1 MKRFF
6 RRLTLVCAALA
17 SCLGTYAQNKEEQ
30 VDSLVRLMSAK
41 SMQLIEKGG
50 INYRKVT
57 GPARFLHNDT
67 FLLCDTALWNVNIQ
81 QIEAIG
87 NVKILQESTVL
98 TSDRM
103 VYLIDEDLAQFRG
116 TLVQLEDKDGN
127 LLRTRFLDYNTK
139 DSVAIFKGGGA
150 MRDKDGQVIE
160 SLSGRYDS
168 PLKTFTFT
176 DNVNMFTDSIFVRTT
191 RIVYNT
197 DENCAV
203 FGAQTN
209 AWKDGDM
216 LSADAGWYDRN
227 RELFLFNDDVHVM
240 TKDQEAWSDSLY
252 FHRNDMNV
260 EMLGKVQI
268 IDTTRKVT
276 ALAGRL
282 EYLDSLSQVT
292 LTREPSVIAVTDTTG
307 NAIDTVYVGADVLS
321 IRSLMRFQI
330 DSSEIQAAQRRK
342 GDMATDALAA
352 YRQKAAEEARAA
364 AEQAKKNNA
373 DYQVEEQARKL
384 REQNA
389 AKKEGEERTGGP
401 AADGKDGTES
411 EVGGQGGGQAGS
423 GGGTDGR
430 EGASNIESQEVAA
443 DGGLRDPSDGIV
455 AASDSLAAGGAS
467 GLEEIQDGDD
477 ARPVTASDSL
487 SIAVPDSL
495 VTAPKDSTKIGFI
508 WGRGRVRLFREDMQM
523 SCDTLKFNE
532 LDSLVRLHVDPIV
545 WNEGNRQYA
554 ADSIYVSF
562 GENSLDRAYLMSNA
576 FVTVEEAPE
585 CYDQIRSAEMLA
597 FFDGKGGLRRFDAMG
612 GVDAVFYIKEDST
625 FATVNKSQA
634 KLLSAEF
641 KNGDIDLVSYF
652 ESPKNDAFPLAQLN
666 AGDRVLKGFNWQ
678 PELRPEGPETIV
690 TREVRP
696 SERKKYA
703 ARPQAAFRQTAQYFP
718 GYMDGIYK
726 EIELRRLRKQ
736 MGNPDGNSSEAEA
749 QGGEP
754 VADSLAKD
762 VGGIKSAVDTLS
774 AAEHKVVDRVDSLVR
789 GDVSIYQNAD
799 SLSVA
804 ADSIAAGEVVV
815 SEKEALRKLREDQ
828 RRLKREAKEER
839 WAKLDSLDAA
849 KATLKAERKAEKER
863 QKKLKTLQ
871 ARDEQDRRDAER
883 LQKYVERYEERR
895 RRREGSASLSVGQP
909 ED

>member
-411 EVGGQGGGQAGS
+411 EVGGQDGGQAGS

-430 EGASNIESQEVAA
+430 EGASNIESQEDAA
-443 DGGLRDPSDGIV
+443 DGGLRDPSDGTV
-455 AASDSLAAGGAS
+455 AAS
-467 GLEEIQDGDD
+467 
-477 ARPVTASDSL
+477 
-487 SIAVPDSL
+487 DSL

-612 GVDAVFYIKEDST
+612 GVDAVFYLKEDST

-652 ESPKNDAFPLAQLN
+652 ESPKNDAFPLAQLK

-736 MGNPDGNSSEAEA
+736 MGNPDGNSPEAEA

-789 GDVSIYQNAD
+789 GDVGIYQNAD

-828 RRLKREAKEER
+828 RRLNREAKEER

-883 LQKYVERYEERR
+883 LQKYIERYEERLR
-895 RRREGSASLSVGQP
+895 RRQARAGR
-909 ED
+909 

>member
-411 EVGGQGGGQAGS
+411 EVGGQDGGQAGS

-430 EGASNIESQEVAA
+430 EGASNLESQEDAA
-443 DGGLRDPSDGIV
+443 DGGLRDPSDVTV
-455 AASDSLAAGGAS
+455 AAS
-467 GLEEIQDGDD
+467 
-477 ARPVTASDSL
+477 
-487 SIAVPDSL
+487 DSL

-508 WGRGRVRLFREDMQM
+508 WGRGRVRLFREDIQM
-523 SCDTLKFNE
+523 KCDTLKFNE

-612 GVDAVFYIKEDST
+612 GVDAVFYLKEDST

-652 ESPKNDAFPLAQLN
+652 ESPKNDAFPLAQLK

-718 GYMDGIYK
+718 GYMDSIYK

-736 MGNPDGNSSEAEA
+736 MGNPDGNSPEAEA

-789 GDVSIYQNAD
+789 GDVGIYQNAD
-799 SLSVA
+799 SLLVA

-883 LQKYVERYEERR
+883 LQKYIERYEERLR
-895 RRREGSASLSVGQP
+895 RRQARAGR
-909 ED
+909 

>member
-411 EVGGQGGGQAGS
+411 EVGGQDGGQAGS

-430 EGASNIESQEVAA
+430 EGASNLESQEVAA
-443 DGGLRDPSDGIV
+443 DGVLRDPSDGTV
-455 AASDSLAAGGAS
+455 AAS
-467 GLEEIQDGDD
+467 
-477 ARPVTASDSL
+477 
-487 SIAVPDSL
+487 DSL

-576 FVTVEEAPE
+576 FVIVEEAPE

-612 GVDAVFYIKEDST
+612 GVDAVFYLKEDST

-652 ESPKNDAFPLAQLN
+652 ESPKNDAFPLAQLK

-736 MGNPDGNSSEAEA
+736 MGNPDGNSPEAEA

-789 GDVSIYQNAD
+789 GDVGIYQNAD

-883 LQKYVERYEERR
+883 LQKYIERYEERLR
-895 RRREGSASLSVGQP
+895 RRQARAGR
-909 ED
+909 

>member
-411 EVGGQGGGQAGS
+411 EVGGQDGGQAGS

-443 DGGLRDPSDGIV
+443 DGGLRDPSDGTV
-455 AASDSLAAGGAS
+455 AAS
-467 GLEEIQDGDD
+467 
-477 ARPVTASDSL
+477 
-487 SIAVPDSL
+487 DSL

-576 FVTVEEAPE
+576 FVIVEEAPE

-612 GVDAVFYIKEDST
+612 GVDAVFYLKEDST

-736 MGNPDGNSSEAEA
+736 MGNPDGNSPEAEA

-789 GDVSIYQNAD
+789 GDVGIYQNAD

-883 LQKYVERYEERR
+883 LQKYIERYEERLR
-895 RRREGSASLSVGQP
+895 RRQARAGR
-909 ED
+909 

>member
-411 EVGGQGGGQAGS
+411 EVGGQDGGQAGS

-430 EGASNIESQEVAA
+430 DGASNIESQEVAA
-443 DGGLRDPSDGIV
+443 DGGLRDPSDGTV
-455 AASDSLAAGGAS
+455 AAS
-467 GLEEIQDGDD
+467 
-477 ARPVTASDSL
+477 
-487 SIAVPDSL
+487 DSL

-576 FVTVEEAPE
+576 FVIVEEAPE

-612 GVDAVFYIKEDST
+612 GVDAVFYLKEDST

-652 ESPKNDAFPLAQLN
+652 ESPKNDAFPLAQLK

-736 MGNPDGNSSEAEA
+736 MGNPDGNSPETEA

-789 GDVSIYQNAD
+789 GDVGIYQNAD

-863 QKKLKTLQ
+863 LKKLKTLQ

-883 LQKYVERYEERR
+883 LQKYIERYEERLR
-895 RRREGSASLSVGQP
+895 RRQARAGR
-909 ED
+909 

>member
-321 IRSLMRFQI
+321 VRSLMRFQI

-411 EVGGQGGGQAGS
+411 EVGGQDGGQAGS

-430 EGASNIESQEVAA
+430 EGASNLESQEVAA
-443 DGGLRDPSDGIV
+443 DGGLRDPSDGTV
-455 AASDSLAAGGAS
+455 AAS
-467 GLEEIQDGDD
+467 
-477 ARPVTASDSL
+477 
-487 SIAVPDSL
+487 DSL

-576 FVTVEEAPE
+576 FVIVEEAPE

-612 GVDAVFYIKEDST
+612 GVDAVFYLKEDST

-652 ESPKNDAFPLAQLN
+652 ESPKNDAFPLAQLK

-696 SERKKYA
+696 SERKEYA
-703 ARPQAAFRQTAQYFP
+703 ARPKATFRQTAQYFP

-736 MGNPDGNSSEAEA
+736 MGNPDGNSPETEA

-789 GDVSIYQNAD
+789 GDVGIYQNAD

-883 LQKYVERYEERR
+883 LQKYIERYEERLR
-895 RRREGSASLSVGQP
+895 RRQA
-909 ED
+909 

>member
-411 EVGGQGGGQAGS
+411 EVGGQDGGQAGS

-430 EGASNIESQEVAA
+430 EGASNIESQEDAA
-443 DGGLRDPSDGIV
+443 DGGLRDPSDGTV
-455 AASDSLAAGGAS
+455 AAS
-467 GLEEIQDGDD
+467 
-477 ARPVTASDSL
+477 
-487 SIAVPDSL
+487 DSL

-736 MGNPDGNSSEAEA
+736 MGNPDGNSPEAEA

-789 GDVSIYQNAD
+789 GDVGIYQNAD

-883 LQKYVERYEERR
+883 LQKYIERYEERLR
-895 RRREGSASLSVGQP
+895 RRQARAGR
-909 ED
+909 

>member
-411 EVGGQGGGQAGS
+411 EVGGQDGGQAGS

-430 EGASNIESQEVAA
+430 EGASNIESQEDAA
-443 DGGLRDPSDGIV
+443 DGGLRDPSDGTV
-455 AASDSLAAGGAS
+455 AAS
-467 GLEEIQDGDD
+467 
-477 ARPVTASDSL
+477 
-487 SIAVPDSL
+487 DSL

-612 GVDAVFYIKEDST
+612 GVDAVFYLKEDST

-736 MGNPDGNSSEAEA
+736 MGNPDGNSPEAEA

-789 GDVSIYQNAD
+789 GDVGIYQNAD

-883 LQKYVERYEERR
+883 LQKYIERYEERLR
-895 RRREGSASLSVGQP
+895 RRQARAGR
-909 ED
+909 

>member
-411 EVGGQGGGQAGS
+411 EVGGQDGGQVCS
-423 GGGTDGR
+423 
-430 EGASNIESQEVAA
+430 
-443 DGGLRDPSDGIV
+443 
-455 AASDSLAAGGAS
+455 GGAS

-576 FVTVEEAPE
+576 FVIVEEAPE

-612 GVDAVFYIKEDST
+612 GVDAVFYLKEDST

-652 ESPKNDAFPLAQLN
+652 ESPKNDAFPLAQLK

-736 MGNPDGNSSEAEA
+736 MGNPDGNSPEAEA

-789 GDVSIYQNAD
+789 GDVGIYQNAD

-883 LQKYVERYEERR
+883 LQKYIERYEERLR
-895 RRREGSASLSVGQP
+895 RSQARAGR
-909 ED
+909 

>member
-411 EVGGQGGGQAGS
+411 EVGGQDGGQVCS
-423 GGGTDGR
+423 
-430 EGASNIESQEVAA
+430 
-443 DGGLRDPSDGIV
+443 
-455 AASDSLAAGGAS
+455 GGAS

-612 GVDAVFYIKEDST
+612 GVDAVFYLKEDST

-652 ESPKNDAFPLAQLN
+652 ESPKNDAFPLAQLK

-736 MGNPDGNSSEAEA
+736 MGNPDGNSPEAEA

-789 GDVSIYQNAD
+789 GDVGIYQNAD

-883 LQKYVERYEERR
+883 LQKYIERYEERLR
-895 RRREGSASLSVGQP
+895 RSQARAGR
-909 ED
+909 